1 MCCFFNSGAENKTA
15 LVIKVLMMT
24 VKHQVNLAVMVLADC
39 YFILLDSF
47 IVYNGHVAYNHYQEK
62 KNSHLTG
69 KKKTYGLKC
78 AQSIKGQTR
87 VIQTNWAFRE
97 EDNVCQR

>member
-62 KNSHLTG
+62 KKFSFDR
-69 KKKTYGLKC
+69 KKKDLR
-78 AQSIKGQTR
+78 IKMCP
-87 VIQTNWAFRE
+87 E
-97 EDNVCQR
+97 H